1 VPGNASPSRRQG
13 RAGRTRWSPKRK
25 QVRWAPGTSW
35 VLYPMPVWTK
45 TETARSYPHGQPHG
59 LHPTDA
65 LRQVTPTTAT
75 PSPDAV
81 LILQRLTSF
90 MELNDP
96 ELLAAVVATVGT
108 ESLEALIRS
117 ASPSTAHCSHAQPEL
132 DKLGQPQP
140 PLPSW
145 VEENGEATLLLQ
157 QEAELAELHQ
167 EAETTRQLIAE
178 VHRRAEEATAASGA
192 ATTATLDQALSG

>member
-1 VPGNASPSRRQG
+1 
-13 RAGRTRWSPKRK
+13 
-25 QVRWAPGTSW
+25 
-35 VLYPMPVWTK
+35 
-45 TETARSYPHGQPHG
+45 
-59 LHPTDA
+59 
-65 LRQVTPTTAT
+65 
-75 PSPDAV
+75 
-81 LILQRLTSF
+81 

-192 ATTATLDQALSG
+192 ATTATLDQALKAVEAARLEEARHERLREDATHAAAMATDATMMEAAKTLAQAREKEHKMAVRSARALKAEHERA